1 MSLTEVECKICG
13 GSSVFVFKKNVLFKY
28 NVSYYR
34 CTNCGFMQ
42 TEDPY
47 WIQEAYSAPLSA
59 TDTGLIMRPMNFSR
73 VAEGIIMKW
82 FDPFGT
88 FLDYGGG
95 NGVFVRM
102 MRDKGFNFFRY
113 DKYAGNVYSIG
124 FDLSDIADKTERFE
138 LMTSIEA
145 IEHFENPLEEISGML
160 SLSDNL
166 LFTTYINDTV
176 PSDLLK
182 DWWYLGEYNGQHI
195 SFYSAKSLK
204 IIADRYNCYYY
215 TNNIDTHLF
224 SKKKI
229 AGIEFTQKYNLNS
242 CHKLRNKLVGGI
254 DKIYNAMV
262 NPMIHFPPSLTQK
275 DIEYVKKLMIDQ
287 CNNVLPKDS
296 K

>member
-1 MSLTEVECKICG
+1 MFNKT
-13 GSSVFVFKKNVLFKY
+13 VLFKY
-28 NVSYYR
+28 DVSFFK
-34 CTNCGFMQ
+34 CANCGFMQ
-42 TEDPY
+42 TEEPY
-47 WIQEAYSAPLSA
+47 WIQEAYSSPLST
-59 TDTGLIMRPMNFSR
+59 TDTGLLMRPMNFSR

-82 FDPFGT
+82 FDPLGP

-113 DKYAGNVYSIG
+113 DKYADNVYSIG
-124 FDLSDIADKTERFE
+124 FDLSDLQDKPVRFE
-138 LMTSIEA
+138 LITSIEA
-145 IEHFENPLEEISGML
+145 IEHFENPLAEISGML
-160 SLSDNL
+160 SMGDNL

-176 PSDLLK
+176 ASDQLK

-204 IIADRYNCYYY
+204 IIAETHNCYYY

-229 AGIEFTQKYNLNS
+229 PGVEFSQTYNLNRW
-242 CHKLRNKLVGGI
+242 HKLRNKLVGGI

-262 NPMIHFPPSLTQK
+262 NPANQFPPSLTQK
-275 DIEYVKKLMIDQ
+275 DSEYVKQLMIDR
-287 CNNVLPKDS
+287 CNSVLPKD
-296 K
+296 